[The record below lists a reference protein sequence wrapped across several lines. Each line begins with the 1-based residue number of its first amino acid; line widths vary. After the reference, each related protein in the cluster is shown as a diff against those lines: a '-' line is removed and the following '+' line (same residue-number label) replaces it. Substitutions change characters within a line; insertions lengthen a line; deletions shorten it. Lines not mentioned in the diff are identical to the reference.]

1 MKAISSIK
9 QLLPALA
16 MTFITASYAAPEAD
30 PSLKLKEALRSTM
43 LQLRKAQTDNANLQT
58 AQFAAEA
65 KQKELEAK
73 IAELTKNGES
83 LIKKSNADKAASEE
97 SISKLN
103 NRLADRDQRI
113 VQFNE
118 ALEKWKAGYQQ
129 AAEVARDKEIERA
142 KLASQVVDLKN
153 TVADREAKNISLFN
167 TSMEILNRYE
177 NYALGKAIT
186 AREPFIGTTRVKVEN
201 LVQGYKDKI
210 IDNRI
215 NAPAS
220 KPKL

>member
-1 MKAISSIK
+1 MKAILSIK
-9 QLLPALA
+9 QLLPALV
-16 MTFITASYAAPEAD
+16 MTFTAVSYAAPEAD

-43 LQLRKAQTDNANLQT
+43 LQLRKAQTDNANLQA

-73 IAELTKNGES
+73 IAELTKNCES

-118 ALEKWKAGYQQ
+118 ALEKWKSGYQQ
-129 AAEVARDKEIERA
+129 AAEVARNKEIERA

-167 TSMEILNRYE
+167 TSIEILNRFE

-210 IDNRI
+210 IDNRMD
-215 NAPAS
+215 APAS
-220 KPKL
+220 KP

>member
-58 AQFAAEA
+58 AQFVAEA

-177 NYALGKAIT
+177 N
-186 AREPFIGTTRVKVEN
+186 
-201 LVQGYKDKI
+201 
-210 IDNRI
+210 
-215 NAPAS
+215 AS
-220 KPKL
+220 SAKSVG